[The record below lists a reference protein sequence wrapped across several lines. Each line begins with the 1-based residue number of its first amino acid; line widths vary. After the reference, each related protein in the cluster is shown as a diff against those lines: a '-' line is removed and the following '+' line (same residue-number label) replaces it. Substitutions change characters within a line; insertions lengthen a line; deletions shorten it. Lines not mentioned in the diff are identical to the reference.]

1 MNNKEKEN
9 FKKKEDEYNYDK
21 NRIFIELEKNENDN
35 NILEENIKEEHNII
49 NNTTFETNNNEIENN
64 KIEIANDIE
73 IDNKNYDNNN
83 KINPNYESDFGKI
96 EELKIQLEKSLGAE
110 LFKDIYHIVDETTD
124 LNEIKF
130 DEEKVKSKIKKEWS
144 SNKKYKQNE
153 IDNAVQKIPEVFSI
167 ISQERI
173 STFQ

>member
-9 FKKKEDEYNYDK
+9 FKKKKEDEYNYDK

-64 KIEIANDIE
+64 KIEIPNDIE
-73 IDNKNYDNNN
+73 IDNKNNEDNSN
-83 KINPNYESDFGKI
+83 IIIPNYESDFGKI

-130 DEEKVKSKIKKEWS
+130 DEEKVKNKIKKEWT

-153 IDNAVQKIPEVFSI
+153 IYCKIPEIFSI

>member
-1 MNNKEKEN
+1 MGQTAINK
-9 FKKKEDEYNYDK
+9 
-21 NRIFIELEKNENDN
+21 R
-35 NILEENIKEEHNII
+35 EEVG
-49 NNTTFETNNNEIENN
+49 N
-64 KIEIANDIE
+64 KFN
-73 IDNKNYDNNN
+73 
-83 KINPNYESDFGKI
+83 FGKI

-110 LFKDIYHIVDETTD
+110 LFKDIYHIVDGATD

-130 DEEKVKSKIKKEWS
+130 DKEKVKNKIKKEQT

-153 IDNAVQKIPEVFSI
+153 IDCKIPEIFSI